1 MHYCEP
7 RLRITQLTLFQN
19 IAYCQSLVGGED
31 DDMGNGEEDC
41 ESGSEVYSE
50 DGGG

>member
-1 MHYCEP
+1 MVLLSIGVKVC
-7 RLRITQLTLFQN
+7 
-19 IAYCQSLVGGED
+19 GED
-31 DDMGNGEEDC
+31 DDMGGGEEDC